1 MMYESVELINSASN
15 SGVTNMIFAEDEESE
30 SKAAAQ
36 SGGDLNSHNHQ
47 HRRMT

>member
-15 SGVTNMIFAEDEESE
+15 SGETNMIFAEDEESE
-30 SKAAAQ
+30 SKAAQ